1 MLVLFGQMDGSMA
14 SGIGN
19 EKATTDVDDSTWD
32 AFDISSS
39 EDEYEVPSSDD
50 DDSIFGD
57 PVSESDNVSHSHF
70 HILSVQCAW
79 EYFVLEFCLLV
90 ANFVDG
96 HR

>member
-39 EDEYEVPSSDD
+39 EDEYEIPSSDD

-57 PVSESDNVSHSHF
+57 LVSEDVSHSHF
-70 HILSVQCAW
+70 HILSVLYAW
-79 EYFVLEFCLLV
+79 EYLVLEFCLLV

>member
-39 EDEYEVPSSDD
+39 EDEYEIPSSDD
-50 DDSIFGD
+50 DDTIFGD
-57 PVSESDNVSHSHF
+57 LLSESDNVSHSHF
-70 HILSVQCAW
+70 HILSVQYAW
-79 EYFVLEFCLLV
+79 EYLVLDICLLV